1 MLPFRVGAINLSRP
15 GTNHIMSRK
24 RAVWVNRLYLP
35 WVLSVWLSLILP
47 SVLTSAPDA
56 SGQSKGHKK
65 KARATATPSA
75 SPGEQNLTNIPL
87 PIGHE
92 AKGLVLPDFDGEGHL
107 RGRFEAG
114 TAHRIDQE
122 HIGFQ
127 HLKIT
132 TYTPEN
138 QTDLR
143 IDMSTSVLD
152 LKTRILTSRERTT
165 IQRADFNIVGDS
177 VQFDTNTRTGRLI
190 GNVKMVITDQSH
202 LTARPDTNE

>member
-1 MLPFRVGAINLSRP
+1 MLLSRSGRSASSP
-15 GTNHIMSRK
+15 QRVRPMADWGWS
-24 RAVWVNRLYLP
+24 L
-35 WVLSVWLSLILP
+35 WLLLILF
-47 SVLTSAPDA
+47 SIAVAA
-56 SGQSKGHKK
+56 GHVFAQSKGHKK
-65 KARATATPSA
+65 KQTRAGVAPSV
-75 SPGEQNLTNIPL
+75 SPGEQSLTNIPL

-114 TAHRIDQE
+114 TARRIDQE
-122 HIGFQ
+122 HVGFE

-143 IDMSTSVLD
+143 IDMHTSILD
-152 LKTRILTSRERTT
+152 LKTRILSSQERTT
-165 IQRADFNIVGDS
+165 IQRADFNIAGDS
-177 VQFDTNTRTGRLI
+177 VQFDTNTKTGRLI

-202 LTARPDTNE
+202 LTGKTSTNE